1 MAIKDHK
8 DEIIRMRL
16 SGMSTVEIGKCFG
29 VCNSL
34 ISRYLIDWGYRTRK
48 RDETDWAKA
57 TIRRPVNPK
66 AVKRFEPGKQYGD
79 YTFLEMVAAR
89 RPLWLFEHRGGW
101 KETFTELQ
109 LREARMA

>member
-79 YTFLEMVAAR
+79 YTFLETIHGATTLHQFR
-89 RPLWLFEHRGGW
+89 HKCGW
-101 KETFTELQ
+101 VETFTEFQ